1 MANFFGGSAYSMI
14 KEITEGYISLS
25 EVILK
30 KYNLSELIELKNEGQ
45 KQLRELRSNQPQ
57 EVPIE
62 IQKHQRKIL
71 KLSSALKQ
79 IEARILKIGRK
90 I

>member
-1 MANFFGGSAYSMI
+1 MPNFLGGSAFSMI
-14 KEITEGYISLS
+14 KEISEGYFTIS

-30 KYNLSELIELKNEGQ
+30 KYGLAELIELKNEGH
-45 KQLRELRSNQPQ
+45 KQLRDLRSNLPK
-57 EVPIE
+57 EDPLE
-62 IQKHQRKIL
+62 IQKHQRKIMR
-71 KLSSALKQ
+71 LSSALRQ

>member
-1 MANFFGGSAYSMI
+1 MANFLGGSAFSMI
-14 KEITEGYISLS
+14 KEISEGYFSLS

-30 KYNLSELIELKNEGQ
+30 KYSLSELMELKNEAN
-45 KQLRELRSNQPQ
+45 KQLRELRANQPQ
-57 EVPIE
+57 EDPLE
-62 IQKHQRKIL
+62 IQKHQRKIMR
-71 KLSSALKQ
+71 LSGALRQ

>member
-1 MANFFGGSAYSMI
+1 MANFLGGSAFSMI
-14 KEITEGYISLS
+14 KEISEGYFSLS

-30 KYNLSELIELKNEGQ
+30 KYSLSELMDLKNEAN
-45 KQLRELRSNQPQ
+45 KQLRELRANQPQ
-57 EVPIE
+57 EDPLE
-62 IQKHQRKIL
+62 IQKHQRKIMR
-71 KLSSALKQ
+71 LSGALRQ

>member
-1 MANFFGGSAYSMI
+1 MANFFGGSAFSMV

-25 EVILK
+25 EVTLK
-30 KYNLSELIELKNEGQ
+30 KYNLSELLELKKEGQ

-57 EVPIE
+57 EDPLE